1 MLKAVIFDM
10 DGVIIDSEPL
20 HLLSTQRTL
29 SAYNVDLPMDYLY
42 QFVGSTTANMFET
55 IRSDYQLS
63 VDLNE
68 LIELDSKNC
77 KAIYEEKGM
86 IPVDGIQE
94 LIKSLYNHGIKL
106 AVASSSPLKRIE
118 AVTKKFGIQK
128 YFTKLISGTTVAN
141 PKPAPD
147 IFLETLKQLG
157 VNKKEAV
164 IIEDSKNGTLAA
176 KAADI
181 ACIGF
186 INPSSG
192 NQDLYAATAATDS
205 LRALNYKYI
214 SDILNRAN
222 KIPLTIKETKRLIIR
237 ELSVDDVP
245 KLYQIYQN
253 KEVQQYIE
261 KLDEYLEIEIEKQ
274 KAYIKNVYS
283 FYGYGLWGVFEK
295 GTNTLIGRCGIQNQ
309 TIDKRPE
316 IELSYL
322 LDREHW
328 GCGYA
333 IECCKAV
340 LDYATNEL
348 NMNRIVAAIAKE
360 NVRSINVA
368 KKLGMKM
375 EKEIFYHGFPCYLY
389 VFSLDDT
396 QKNISIAE
404 KVKKTIKPD
413 TSVYGK
419 RYHKKEEEK

>member
-94 LIKSLYNHGIKL
+94 LIKSLYNQGIKL

-283 FYGYGLWGVFEK
+283 FYGYGLWGV
-295 GTNTLIGRCGIQNQ
+295 
-309 TIDKRPE
+309 
-316 IELSYL
+316 
-322 LDREHW
+322 
-328 GCGYA
+328 
-333 IECCKAV
+333 
-340 LDYATNEL
+340 
-348 NMNRIVAAIAKE
+348 
-360 NVRSINVA
+360 
-368 KKLGMKM
+368 
-375 EKEIFYHGFPCYLY
+375 
-389 VFSLDDT
+389 
-396 QKNISIAE
+396 
-404 KVKKTIKPD
+404 
-413 TSVYGK
+413 
-419 RYHKKEEEK
+419 